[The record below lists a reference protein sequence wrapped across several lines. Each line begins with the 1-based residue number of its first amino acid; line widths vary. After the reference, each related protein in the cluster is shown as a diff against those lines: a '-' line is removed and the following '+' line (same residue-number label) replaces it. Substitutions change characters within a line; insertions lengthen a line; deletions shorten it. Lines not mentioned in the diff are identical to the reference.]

1 MSACPWNMK
10 IFCHFRLYL
19 HLKRRKRQIEATDG
33 RGRARGADAEC
44 ADDPTAKVN
53 CFHSQREEGRETS

>member
-1 MSACPWNMK
+1 MSARPWNMK

-19 HLKRRKRQIEATDG
+19 HLERRKRHFEATDV
-33 RGRARGADAEC
+33 RRARGAEAER